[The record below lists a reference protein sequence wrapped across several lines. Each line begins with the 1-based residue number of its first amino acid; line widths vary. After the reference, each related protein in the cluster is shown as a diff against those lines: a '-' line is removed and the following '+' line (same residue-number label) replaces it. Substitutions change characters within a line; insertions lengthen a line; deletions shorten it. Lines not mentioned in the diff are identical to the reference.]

1 MWRVGEQFGSQ
12 FCESFS
18 QWMCRHPP
26 VYRLLQLSDVVER
39 SAPLCRLLTTEQRVL
54 VRADVRLSVYLSV
67 ALTKH
72 TPGP

>member
-1 MWRVGEQFGSQ
+1 
-12 FCESFS
+12 
-18 QWMCRHPP
+18 MCRHPP

-54 VRADVRLSVYLSV
+54 VRTDVRLSVCLSV